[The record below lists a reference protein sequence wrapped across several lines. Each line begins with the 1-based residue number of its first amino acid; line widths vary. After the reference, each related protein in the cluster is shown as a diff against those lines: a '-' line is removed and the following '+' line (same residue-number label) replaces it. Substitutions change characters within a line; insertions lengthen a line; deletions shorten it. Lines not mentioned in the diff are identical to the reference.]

1 MKFSGKRVVVTAAP
15 AFIGSHVVDHLV
27 EADAD
32 VLDEVGVGTRMNL
45 SEALRRGAARR
56 RCRHDEPQDEQEAHD
71 HGGPK
76 SVRRV
81 APRRY
86 RTRSTRPLAFGSL

>member
-1 MKFSGKRVVVTAAP
+1 MRFSGERVVVTGGAGL
-15 AFIGSHVVDHLV
+15 IGGHVVDHLI
-27 EADAD
+27 EAGAELSSDD
-32 VLDEVGVGTRMNL
+32 VKVGMRMNL
-45 SEALRRGAARR
+45 SEVLRGARR
-56 RCRHDEPQDEQEAHD
+56 RCRHDEPKTRRRPTTS
-71 HGGPK
+71 GGPK